1 MFITVIP
8 STSPVNQIAFCRF
21 SGVVMGIVTPL
32 CLKQLCRNNST
43 RFVAHSTFSTFDAMS
58 DTFAWGLGD
67 QSRDESPTKRRRTAT
82 QLYSEQDRQQP
93 TDSIPLAGLTRRNR
107 TKTWPSSDA
116 RCWESTQ
123 QQPRLTKDSLD
134 LSPSIVAALA
144 KDLNLMEALVLSQ
157 NEMEARR
164 HGQSAVVLL
173 AAHAATHPLFSSGL
187 PSGPGGGAACVPRRG
202 CGSALVPTQDHRF
215 HCL

>member
-1 MFITVIP
+1 MFTPVIP

-21 SGVVMGIVTPL
+21 SGVVLGIVTVPL

-43 RFVAHSTFSTFDAMS
+43 RFVTHSTFSTFGAMS

-82 QLYSEQDRQQP
+82 QLYSGQDRQQP
-93 TDSIPLAGLTRRNR
+93 MDSVPLAGLTRRNR

-144 KDLNLMEALVLSQ
+144 KDLNLMEALVLSPD
-157 NEMEARR
+157 EMEAQR

-173 AAHAATHPLFSSGL
+173 AVHAATHPPSVSGL
-187 PSGPGGGAACVPRRG
+187 PSGPGGGVLPLVCQGEAAA
-202 CGSALVPTQDHRF
+202 AL
-215 HCL
+215 

>member
-144 KDLNLMEALVLSQ
+144 KDLNLMEALVLSPD
-157 NEMEARR
+157 EMEAQR

-173 AAHAATHPLFSSGL
+173 AVHAATHLPSVSGL
-187 PSGPGGGAACVPRRG
+187 PSGPGGGVLPLVCQGEAAA
-202 CGSALVPTQDHRF
+202 AL
-215 HCL
+215 